1 MPISVSATPTT
12 GSLPAT
18 AWHACLSPL
27 PLPTKLPMWTQ
38 KRTKAKAWYGKFN
51 LDFLVRAGI
60 VYNTRQVLCRY
71 FFCWKKLQLSSQQFL
86 CGQWIRYSSNICRIQ
101 LQHPQRIQE
110 KEIIP
115 QKLEI
120 INLLAYPKNLCT
132 FATF

>member
-1 MPISVSATPTT
+1 MPISTPAMPTI
-12 GSLPAT
+12 GCLPAT
-18 AWHACLSPL
+18 ASPACLTPAIAYKASDVDAE
-27 PLPTKLPMWTQ
+27 TNE
-38 KRTKAKAWYGKFN
+38 AKAWYGKFN
-51 LDFLVRAGI
+51 LDFSGSGRDCLQH
-60 VYNTRQVLCRY
+60 RQVLRRY

-86 CGQWIRYSSNICRIQ
+86 LGQWIRYSPNICRIQ